1 MTIASLVRVSYDNI
15 ENSYPDDDDYDYD
28 GDSGYILTSFFL
40 TLFFSLS
47 LTCTIGAL
55 LCDIPVIIIQF
66 ISTNVM
72 NHIAF
77 RILVC

>member
-15 ENSYPDDDDYDYD
+15 ENSYPNDDDDYD
-28 GDSGYILTSFFL
+28 GHSGYILTSFLL

-66 ISTNVM
+66 ISTKIM

-77 RILVC
+77 RTLVC